1 MSVSFENYLVVGI
14 SSRALFNLEKEN
26 EVFEKEGL
34 DAYRD
39 YQIVHEN
46 DVLSPGSGFVLV
58 KNLLNINKLA
68 NRKLVEVIVMS
79 RNSADTSLRI
89 IHSLEYYDMDIGR
102 MVLSGGE
109 DISRYLSAFGV
120 DLFLSCNENDVSNAI
135 HAGFAAGMI
144 YARDTKYSFPD
155 NQIRI
160 AFDADAVLFS
170 AESEKIYQEHGL
182 EAFNENEILNQDVA
196 LQKGPMASLLKSL
209 SWLQN
214 ETKDLNVLRTAIV
227 TARNKDTGVR
237 VIKTLRAW
245 NIVVDEVFFMQGAK
259 KADVLACFGANIFF
273 DDQDVH
279 AGPASDVVPSARVPY
294 KEGEMY
300 MNRHEQRLVAMQ
312 SVYQHLLLGKDIRKC
327 VFDVMKGSNDIDGY
341 LYSLTIGTVEN
352 KEAFEQKIN
361 ELLRDDWDFD
371 RLSMLEQAILLISF
385 QEILANDTPKAVV
398 INEAITLAKK
408 YCDDNSYKLLN
419 GVLDQL

>member
-1 MSVSFENYLVVGI
+1 MSVSFEDYLVVGI
-14 SSRALFNLEKEN
+14 SSRALFNLEQEN
-26 EVFEKEGL
+26 KVFEQQGL
-34 DAYRD
+34 DAYRQ
-39 YQIVHEN
+39 YQIEHEEEI
-46 DVLSPGSGFVLV
+46 LKPGSGFTLV

-68 NRKLVEVIVMS
+68 KKKLVEVIVMS

-89 IHSLEYYDMDIGR
+89 IHSLEHYKMDVGR

-135 HAGFAAGMI
+135 KSGFAAGMI
-144 YARDTKYSFPD
+144 YARNMQYTFPS

-170 AESEKIYQEHGL
+170 AESEKIYKKNGL
-182 EAFNENEILNQDVA
+182 EAFNKNEIQNQDVA
-196 LQKGPMASLLKSL
+196 LSKGPMANFLKSL
-209 SWLQN
+209 ARLQIQ
-214 ETKDLNVLRTAIV
+214 TKGLDVLRTAIV

-279 AGPASDVVPSARVPY
+279 AGPASAVVPSARVPY
-294 KEGEMY
+294 KEGEI
-300 MNRHEQRLVAMQ
+300 
-312 SVYQHLLLGKDIRKC
+312 KD
-327 VFDVMKGSNDIDGY
+327 
-341 LYSLTIGTVEN
+341 E
-352 KEAFEQKIN
+352 
-361 ELLRDDWDFD
+361 
-371 RLSMLEQAILLISF
+371 
-385 QEILANDTPKAVV
+385 
-398 INEAITLAKK
+398 
-408 YCDDNSYKLLN
+408 
-419 GVLDQL
+419 

>member
-46 DVLSPGSGFVLV
+46 DVLSPGSGFALV

-89 IHSLEYYDMDIGR
+89 IHSLEHYDMDIGR

-182 EAFNENEILNQDVA
+182 EAFNENEILNQDIA

-279 AGPASDVVPSARVPY
+279 AGPASEVVPSARVPY
-294 KEGEMY
+294 KEGDMY
-300 MNRHEQRLVAMQ
+300 MNRHEQRVVAMQ

-327 VFDVMKGSNDIDGY
+327 VFEVMKGSNDIDGY
-341 LYSLTIGTVEN
+341 LYSLTMGTIEN

>member
-1 MSVSFENYLVVGI
+1 MSVSFEDYLVVGI

-34 DAYRD
+34 NAYRD
-39 YQIVHEN
+39 YQILHEN
-46 DVLSPGSGFVLV
+46 DILEPGSGFTLV

-68 NRKLVEVIVMS
+68 GRKLVEVIVMS

-89 IHSLEYYDMDIGR
+89 IHSLDHYHMDVGR

-135 HAGFAAGMI
+135 QNGYAAGMI
-144 YARDTKYSFPD
+144 YARNQEYDFPS

-170 AESEKIYQEHGL
+170 AESEKIYKENGL
-182 EAFNENEILNQDVA
+182 DAFNQNEIDKQDIA
-196 LQKGPMASLLKSL
+196 LSKGPMANFLKAL
-209 SWLQN
+209 SHLQK
-214 ETKDLNVLRTAIV
+214 ETRNLNVLRTAIV

-237 VIKTLRAW
+237 VIKTLRTW

-279 AGPASDVVPSARVPY
+279 AGPASKVVPSARVPY
-294 KEGEMY
+294 KEGE
-300 MNRHEQRLVAMQ
+300 L
-312 SVYQHLLLGKDIRKC
+312 
-327 VFDVMKGSNDIDGY
+327 
-341 LYSLTIGTVEN
+341 
-352 KEAFEQKIN
+352 
-361 ELLRDDWDFD
+361 
-371 RLSMLEQAILLISF
+371 
-385 QEILANDTPKAVV
+385 
-398 INEAITLAKK
+398 
-408 YCDDNSYKLLN
+408 
-419 GVLDQL
+419 

>member
-34 DAYRD
+34 DAYRE

-46 DVLSPGSGFVLV
+46 DVLSPGSGFGLV

-68 NRKLVEVIVMS
+68 KRKLVEVIVMS

-89 IHSLEYYDMDIGR
+89 IHSLEHYDMDIGR

-144 YARDTKYSFPD
+144 YARDTKYNFPD
-155 NQIRI
+155 YQIRI

-170 AESEKIYQEHGL
+170 AESEKIYQKHGL
-182 EAFNENEILNQDVA
+182 EAFTENEILNQDVA
-196 LQKGPMASLLKSL
+196 LKKGPMASLLKSL

-279 AGPASDVVPSARVPY
+279 ALPASDVVPSARVPY
-294 KEGEMY
+294 REGEM
-300 MNRHEQRLVAMQ
+300 
-312 SVYQHLLLGKDIRKC
+312 
-327 VFDVMKGSNDIDGY
+327 
-341 LYSLTIGTVEN
+341 
-352 KEAFEQKIN
+352 
-361 ELLRDDWDFD
+361 
-371 RLSMLEQAILLISF
+371 
-385 QEILANDTPKAVV
+385 
-398 INEAITLAKK
+398 
-408 YCDDNSYKLLN
+408 
-419 GVLDQL
+419 

>member
-34 DAYRD
+34 DAYRE

-46 DVLSPGSGFVLV
+46 DVLSPGSGFGLV

-68 NRKLVEVIVMS
+68 KRKLVEVIVMS

-89 IHSLEYYDMDIGR
+89 IHSLEHYDMDIGR

-144 YARDTKYSFPD
+144 YARDTKYKFPD
-155 NQIRI
+155 HQIRI

-196 LQKGPMASLLKSL
+196 LKKGPMASLLKSL

-294 KEGEMY
+294 REGEM
-300 MNRHEQRLVAMQ
+300 
-312 SVYQHLLLGKDIRKC
+312 
-327 VFDVMKGSNDIDGY
+327 
-341 LYSLTIGTVEN
+341 
-352 KEAFEQKIN
+352 
-361 ELLRDDWDFD
+361 
-371 RLSMLEQAILLISF
+371 
-385 QEILANDTPKAVV
+385 
-398 INEAITLAKK
+398 
-408 YCDDNSYKLLN
+408 
-419 GVLDQL
+419 

>member
-144 YARDTKYSFPD
+144 
-155 NQIRI
+155 RI

-259 KADVLACFGANIFF
+259 KAAVLACFGANIFF

-294 KEGEMY
+294 KEGEM
-300 MNRHEQRLVAMQ
+300 
-312 SVYQHLLLGKDIRKC
+312 
-327 VFDVMKGSNDIDGY
+327 
-341 LYSLTIGTVEN
+341 
-352 KEAFEQKIN
+352 
-361 ELLRDDWDFD
+361 
-371 RLSMLEQAILLISF
+371 
-385 QEILANDTPKAVV
+385 
-398 INEAITLAKK
+398 
-408 YCDDNSYKLLN
+408 
-419 GVLDQL
+419 

>member
-1 MSVSFENYLVVGI
+1 MSVSFEDYLVVGI

-34 DAYRD
+34 NAYRD
-39 YQIVHEN
+39 YQILHEN
-46 DVLSPGSGFVLV
+46 DILEPGSGFTLV

-68 NRKLVEVIVMS
+68 GRKLVEVIVMS

-89 IHSLEYYDMDIGR
+89 IHSLDHYQMDVGR

-135 HAGFAAGMI
+135 QNGYAAGMI
-144 YARDTKYSFPD
+144 YARNQEYDFPS

-170 AESEKIYQEHGL
+170 AESEKIYKENGL
-182 EAFNENEILNQDVA
+182 DAFNQNEIDKQDIA
-196 LQKGPMASLLKSL
+196 LSKGPMANFLKAL
-209 SWLQN
+209 SHLQK
-214 ETKDLNVLRTAIV
+214 ETRNLNVLRTAIV

-237 VIKTLRAW
+237 VIKTLRTW

-279 AGPASDVVPSARVPY
+279 AGPASKVVPSARVPY
-294 KEGEMY
+294 KEGE
-300 MNRHEQRLVAMQ
+300 L
-312 SVYQHLLLGKDIRKC
+312 
-327 VFDVMKGSNDIDGY
+327 
-341 LYSLTIGTVEN
+341 
-352 KEAFEQKIN
+352 
-361 ELLRDDWDFD
+361 
-371 RLSMLEQAILLISF
+371 
-385 QEILANDTPKAVV
+385 
-398 INEAITLAKK
+398 
-408 YCDDNSYKLLN
+408 
-419 GVLDQL
+419 